1 MSRPSRERH
10 ALAAQREH
18 GMATPSSV
26 LAEPG
31 SQIGAGGGETR
42 AGRVGRVASAY
53 QAAYS
58 ILAGQGIGV

>member
-1 MSRPSRERH
+1 
-10 ALAAQREH
+10 
-18 GMATPSSV
+18 MATPSGV

>member
-1 MSRPSRERH
+1 MRR
-10 ALAAQREH
+10 AAQREH
-18 GMATPSSV
+18 GIATPSSV

-31 SQIGAGGGETR
+31 SQIGSGGGESELG
-42 AGRVGRVASAY
+42 AFGRVASAY